1 MDKCVFWG
9 KTLAVCWTAG
19 WFLSLAESHIRCR
32 LDVCGLESTF
42 TEMMRQM
49 HKHSS
54 RWCVIYIV
62 ICIVHIGLLVVPLV
76 GFAWAALTSVM

>member
-19 WFLSLAESHIRCR
+19 WLLSLVESHIRCR

-49 HKHSS
+49 RRRS
-54 RWCVIYIV
+54 RKWYVIYV
-62 ICIVHIGLLVVPLV
+62 VLCAVHIGLLVIPLI
-76 GFAWAALTSVM
+76 GFAWVLVASVC